1 LQALL
6 PKLGPGEFPVPLRN
20 VVRHSPP
27 ILLIPAKELLFGA
40 ARAGFSLH
48 LQKTAAENAISLPA
62 SRAASNRQLRFA
74 RRSRSAR

>member
-1 LQALL
+1 M

-48 LQKTAAENAISLPA
+48 LQKTAAENVISLPRIKG
-62 SRAASNRQLRFA
+62 RAASTASLCVA
-74 RRSRSAR
+74 MPIRSMT